1 MASLTKTKDRV
12 TRPTP
17 VGIAGMLGFLS
28 SSPLRVESNARG
40 KRPPGGGGAGGGKYS
55 TSEPLTV
62 GA

>member
-40 KRPPGGGGAGGGKYS
+40 KRPPGGGEGRVEGS
-55 TSEPLTV
+55 TVLLNH
-62 GA
+62 